1 MDQPDGRRPAL
12 NGGSASTSAGSST
25 VSFASVSVTTTSVQP
40 DTASA
45 GSALTTNAGS
55 PVTFSQA
62 TATGTGPLTYAW
74 NFGDGGTATGALN
87 PTYTYQSAGTF
98 TAQLTVTDALGIPA
112 MSTVTVTV
120 NPTTP
125 PLPSPI
131 AGTNY
136 QLAWSDEFNGTS
148 IDASKWNEVGPWGK
162 PVASKWPNFS
172 YSSSNVTEANGVATI
187 EAQNTSGGYSGNW
200 TGGILSTDTTERF
213 QYGFVE
219 VRAKLPAVGAGF
231 WPCIV
236 LYGDTGYPEMDM
248 LEWSGSD
255 PGHIAQTVHYNAAP
269 GYRQI
274 IQQIRIGRLVT
285 I

>member
-1 MDQPDGRRPAL
+1 MGGRDRRAAELDVPADGMDQPDGRRPAL

-74 NFGDGGTATGALN
+74 NFGDGTTATGTLN
-87 PTYTYQSAGTF
+87 PSHTYQHPGTY

-112 MSTVTVTV
+112 TRTLTATV

-125 PLPSPI
+125 TLPAPI

-136 QLAWSDEFNGTS
+136 QLMFDDEFNGTS
-148 IDASKWNEVGPWGK
+148 INPANWDEVGPWGEQ
-162 PVASKWPNFS
+162 VASHFGQFQLSIPCRMFRWPM
-172 YSSSNVTEANGVATI
+172 TCATI
-187 EAQNTSGGYSGNW
+187 TAQNTRGP
-200 TGGILSTDTTERF
+200 
-213 QYGFVE
+213 VE
-219 VRAKLPAVGAGF
+219 HGLGVF
-231 WPCIV
+231 
-236 LYGDTGYPEMDM
+236 
-248 LEWSGSD
+248 S
-255 PGHIAQTVHYNAAP
+255 AQTGSTSSSMGSWKLTP
-269 GYRQI
+269 SF
-274 IQQIRIGRLVT
+274 QQAKAFGPPSGCMGRTRRPTSL